1 MLTPRQIRA
10 ARGLLGWDAAE
21 LGDHAG
27 VHRQTIANIE
37 SGHTH
42 PQADSIGRI
51 KQALNDAGVEFLANQ
66 GVRLKSSDVEI
77 YEGPERF
84 EDFIDFVYEQIATHG
99 GHICL
104 SVTDESLFSKYRKD
118 TKDHYERMQKL
129 YDQGGF
135 KSFRILANKS
145 NFATDYT
152 YNTYKQLPG
161 EALAPTAFYTFAN
174 YLALISFAHTTPP
187 YVLVVKST
195 PLASSYRQAFDIAW
209 VTATE
214 PPKAKAT
221 RP

>member
-21 LGDHAG
+21 LGKRAG
-27 VHRQTIANIE
+27 IHRQTIANIE
-37 SGHTH
+37 SGRTQ
-42 PQADSIGRI
+42 PQAGSLEPIAR
-51 KQALNDAGVEFLANQ
+51 AFTDAGVEFLANQ

-84 EDFIDFVYEQIATHG
+84 EDFIDFVYEQIATRG
-99 GHICL
+99 GDICL
-104 SVTDESLFSKYRKD
+104 SVTDESFFSKYRKD

-152 YNTYKQLPG
+152 YNTYKQLPA

-174 YLALISFAHTTPP
+174 YLALISFAHTTAP
-187 YVLVVKST
+187 YVLVVESP

-209 VTATE
+209 AAASE
-214 PPKAKAT
+214 PQRTTQP
-221 RP
+221 